1 MSQVVKRGNT
11 LPLPLNPGYG
21 VNTHYYM
28 GEIVGAAN
36 TELFVDGKKDY
47 VIALEPSTAGFIEIT
62 VVLADTN
69 LVTGIFGTS
78 RYHKIVARYD
88 VNKAG
93 VISLSLGGDT
103 FGSVTG
109 PTTPSAVP
117 SQRLT
122 TAISVTAANR
132 SASNYYPH
140 LVISCAGTTQINNLL
155 LEVKVFTLPSKGA

>member
-28 GEIVGAAN
+28 GETVGATN
-36 TELFVDGKKDY
+36 TELFVDGKKNY
-47 VIALEPSTAGFIEIT
+47 VIALEPSTGGFIEIT
-62 VVLADTN
+62 VVSADTN
-69 LVTGIFGTS
+69 LVTGILGTS

-88 VNKAG
+88 VNRAG

-103 FGSVTG
+103 FGSTSV

-117 SQRLT
+117 NNRFT
-122 TAISVTAANR
+122 TNISVTIANR

-140 LVISCAGTTQINNLL
+140 LVILCAGTTQINNWL